1 MTGRVIK
8 VFGQYYTVEVDG
20 ITHNSVLRGKLRK
33 DDRLK
38 RFSDPVAT
46 GDLVDFE
53 VSETGE
59 GIINRVHERRNVFTR
74 MDSRS
79 RKEDLIA
86 ANLGMLV
93 VIQAFKMP
101 RLNLRFVDRLMVRGE
116 KEGIP
121 LLLCVNK
128 SDLADT
134 NDISYVNEYYEST
147 GTEIVITSAVTGTGL
162 EHLKNSLKGRT
173 SLLAG
178 YSGVGK
184 STLLN
189 HLYPELELRTSAVSD
204 STQKGK
210 HTTTNVEMMMLE
222 EKTFIIDTPGFREF
236 GLMDIEPH
244 LLGNYFHEFVKYSRL
259 CNFRSCT
266 HDHEPGCEIK
276 RQVEEGM
283 ISGDRYI
290 SYLNILTSLREQYDN
305 MY

>member
-1 MTGRVIK
+1 MTGKVIK
-8 VFGQYYTVEVDG
+8 VLGQYYTVEVDG
-20 ITHNSVLRGKLRK
+20 SAYNSVLRGKLRK
-33 DDRLK
+33 DERLK

-46 GDLVDFE
+46 GDFVDFE
-53 VSETGE
+53 LSETGE
-59 GIINRVHERRNVFTR
+59 GIINSVHERKNAFTR
-74 MDSRS
+74 MDSRN

-86 ANLGMLV
+86 ANLDMIV
-93 VIQAFKMP
+93 VIQAFRMP

-128 SDLADT
+128 SDLADEG
-134 NDISYVNEYYEST
+134 DISYLNEYYANT
-147 GTEIVITSAVTGTGL
+147 GTEVVITSTITGTGL
-162 EHLKNSLKGRT
+162 KDLKKSLKGRT
-173 SLLAG
+173 SILAG

-189 HLYPELELRTSAVSD
+189 SLYPGLELRTSEVSH
-204 STQKGK
+204 STQKGR
-210 HTTTNVEMMMLE
+210 HTTTNVEMMLLE
-222 EKTFIIDTPGFREF
+222 EDTFIIDTPGFREF

-244 LLGNYFHEFVKYSRL
+244 FLGNYFHEFVEYSHL

-276 RQVEEGM
+276 RQVEEGK
-283 ISGDRYI
+283 ISGDRYV
-290 SYLNILTSLREQYDN
+290 SYLNILYSLREQYEN

>member
-1 MTGRVIK
+1 MTGKVIK
-8 VFGQYYTVEVDG
+8 VLGQYYTVEVHG
-20 ITHNSVLRGKLRK
+20 SVYNSVLRGKIRR
-33 DDRLK
+33 DERLK

-53 VSETGE
+53 ISETGE
-59 GIINRVHERRNVFTR
+59 GIINSVHERRNAFTR
-74 MDSRS
+74 MDSRN

-86 ANLGMLV
+86 SNLDMIV
-93 VIQAFKMP
+93 VIQAFRMP

-128 SDLADT
+128 SDLADKD
-134 NDISYVNEYYEST
+134 DISYVNEYYANT
-147 GTEIVITSAVTGTGL
+147 GTEIVITSSVTGTGL
-162 EHLKNSLKGRT
+162 DHLKNSLRGHT
-173 SLLAG
+173 SILAG

-189 HLYPELELRTSAVSD
+189 HLYPGLKLRTSEVSD
-204 STQKGK
+204 STQKGR
-210 HTTTNVEMMMLE
+210 HTTTNVEMMLLE
-222 EKTFIIDTPGFREF
+222 DDTFIMDTPGFREF

-244 LLGNYFHEFVKYSRL
+244 FLGKYFHEFIEYSGS

-276 RQVEEGM
+276 RQVEKGK
-283 ISGDRYI
+283 ISGDRYV
-290 SYLNILTSLREQYDN
+290 SYLNILSSLKEQYDN
-305 MY
+305 KY

>member
-1 MTGRVIK
+1 M
-8 VFGQYYTVEVDG
+8 
-20 ITHNSVLRGKLRK
+20 LRGKLRK
-33 DDRLK
+33 DERLK

-53 VSETGE
+53 ISETGE
-59 GIINRVHERRNVFTR
+59 GIINGVHERRNTFTR

-86 ANLGMLV
+86 ANLDMIV
-93 VIQAFKMP
+93 VIQAFRMP

-134 NDISYVNEYYEST
+134 GDISYLREYYENT
-147 GTEIVITSAVTGTGL
+147 GTGIIITSAVTGTGL
-162 EHLKNSLKGRT
+162 DRLKKSLKGRT

-189 HLYPELELRTSAVSD
+189 RLYPELELRTAEVSD
-204 STQKGK
+204 STQKGR
-210 HTTTNVEMMMLE
+210 HTTTNVEMMLLE
-222 EKTFIIDTPGFREF
+222 EDTFILDTPGFREF

-244 LLGNYFHEFVKYSRL
+244 LLGNYFHEFGEYARS

-276 RQVEEGM
+276 HQVEEGK
-283 ISGDRYI
+283 ISGDRYV
-290 SYLNILTSLREQYDN
+290 SYLNILNSLREQYDN